1 MKRLG
6 DFVNQVVLLIL
17 GLLSLFP
24 IYFTLVNS
32 VKNPEQYARNAFNP
46 PAEFQWQN
54 FSRAWD
60 VISLPIFNTVFIVV
74 VSVVFIL
81 ALGSLSAY
89 AFALLDFPGR
99 RLLFA
104 LVFALLLIPSF
115 LTLIPLY
122 LQIKGLGLSNHF
134 AVILPYIAAEQA
146 FTIFVLKA
154 FFEGLPKE
162 LLEAAKVDGAG
173 EFFTFRRIVL
183 PLSVPVLVSVGIIN
197 VIPLWND
204 FLLPQ
209 LVLSRDYQTVT
220 MALVAFQGNAE
231 SYTAPDFGAL
241 MAAYTLASVPL
252 LILFSFLMR
261 SYIEGL
267 TSGALKG

>member
-1 MKRLG
+1 MNRLG
-6 DFVNQVVLLIL
+6 DALKQAVLLLL
-17 GLLSLFP
+17 GFLSLFP

-32 VKNPEQYARNAFNP
+32 VKNPEQYARNAFSLP
-46 PAEFQWQN
+46 TDPQWGN
-54 FSRAWD
+54 FARAWE
-60 VISLPIFNTVFIVV
+60 VIAWPIFNTVFIVA
-74 VSVVFIL
+74 VSVAFIL

-89 AFALLDFPGR
+89 AFALLEFPGR
-99 RLLFA
+99 RVLFA

-122 LQIKGLGLSNHF
+122 LQIRELGLRNHF

-162 LLEAAKVDGAG
+162 LLEAAKVDGGG
-173 EFFTFRRIVL
+173 EFFVFRRVVL

-204 FLLPQ
+204 LLLPQ
-209 LVLSRDYQTVT
+209 LVLSREFQTVT
-220 MALVAFQGNAE
+220 MALVTFQGSAE

-241 MAAYTLASVPL
+241 MAAYALASVPL

-267 TSGALKG
+267 TSGSLKG

>member
-1 MKRLG
+1 MRRLS
-6 DFVNQVVLLIL
+6 DFANQAILIFL
-17 GLLSLFP
+17 GFLSLFP

-32 VKNPEQYARNAFNP
+32 VKTPEQYARNPFNL
-46 PAEFQWQN
+46 PADFQWQN
-54 FSRAWD
+54 FARAWE
-60 VISLPIFNTVFIVV
+60 VISWPIFNTVFIVG
-74 VSVVFIL
+74 VSVVAIL
-81 ALGSLSAY
+81 VLGSLSAY
-89 AFALLDFPGR
+89 AFAILDFPGR
-99 RLLFA
+99 RLLFG
-104 LVFALLLIPSF
+104 LVFSLLLIPSF

-122 LQIKGLGLSNHF
+122 LQIRELGLSNHF

-173 EFFTFRRIVL
+173 ELFTFSRIVL

-197 VIPLWND
+197 IVPLWND

-209 LVLSRDYQTVT
+209 LVLNREYRTVT

-241 MAAYTLASVPL
+241 MAAYALASVPL

-267 TSGALKG
+267 TSGSIKA

>member
-1 MKRLG
+1 MNRLG
-6 DFVNQVVLLIL
+6 DIVNQAVLIVL
-17 GLLSLFP
+17 GFLSLFP

-32 VKNPEQYARNAFNP
+32 VKTPEQYARNPFNLP
-46 PAEFQWQN
+46 GDLQWQN
-54 FSRAWD
+54 FARAWE
-60 VISLPIFNTVFIVV
+60 VISWPIFNTVFIVV
-74 VSVVFIL
+74 VSVVAIL
-81 ALGSLSAY
+81 VLGSLSAY
-89 AFALLDFPGR
+89 AFAILDFPGR

-122 LQIKGLGLSNHF
+122 LQIRGLGLSNHF

-173 EFFTFRRIVL
+173 ELFTFSRIVV

-197 VIPLWND
+197 VVPLWND

-209 LVLSRDYQTVT
+209 LVLDRDYRTVT

-241 MAAYTLASVPL
+241 MAAYALASVPL

-267 TSGALKG
+267 TSGSLKG

>member
-1 MKRLG
+1 MRRLG
-6 DFVNQVVLLIL
+6 DLTKQLVLIVL
-17 GLLSLFP
+17 GFLSLFP

-32 VKNPEQYARNAFNP
+32 VKNPEQYARNPFNL
-46 PAEFQWQN
+46 PADPQWGN
-54 FSRAWD
+54 FARAWE
-60 VISLPIFNTVFIVV
+60 VVSLPIFNTVFIVA
-74 VSVVFIL
+74 VSVIAIL

-99 RLLFA
+99 RVLFT

-122 LQIKGLGLSNHF
+122 LQIRELGLTNHF

-154 FFEGLPKE
+154 FFEGLPRE
-162 LLEAAKVDGAG
+162 LLEAAKVDGAN
-173 EFFTFRRIVL
+173 ELFTFGRIVL

-197 VIPLWND
+197 VVPLWND

-209 LVLSRDYQTVT
+209 LVLSREFQTVT
-220 MALVAFQGNAE
+220 MALVTFQGSAE

-241 MAAYTLASVPL
+241 MAAYALASVPL

-267 TSGALKG
+267 TSGSLKG

>member
-1 MKRLG
+1 MRRLG
-6 DFVNQVVLLIL
+6 DLINQAVLLVL
-17 GLLSLFP
+17 GFLSLFP

-32 VKNPEQYARNAFNP
+32 VKTPEQYARSAFNL
-46 PAEFQWQN
+46 PANPQWQN
-54 FSRAWD
+54 FARAWE
-60 VISLPIFNTVFIVV
+60 VIAWPIFNTVFIVA
-74 VSVVFIL
+74 VSVVAIL
-81 ALGSLSAY
+81 ILGSLSAY

-99 RLLFA
+99 RLLFG
-104 LVFALLLIPSF
+104 LVFALLLIPGF

-122 LQIKGLGLSNHF
+122 LQIRELGLSNHF

-173 EFFTFRRIVL
+173 ELFTFSRIVV

-197 VIPLWND
+197 IVPLWND

-209 LVLSRDYQTVT
+209 LVLSREYRTVT

-241 MAAYTLASVPL
+241 MASYALASVPL

-267 TSGALKG
+267 TSGSVKA